1 MNDQQRESVV
11 LSRLEKKMFKRA
23 VRVVTDSAADNAELR
38 PAMSTLL
45 EEVAE
50 AILAARGK
58 HDDPLELEIEQIAG
72 VCINILWQLYRGH
85 KKHVCNIGSE
95 SRYWE
100 MPDE

>member
-1 MNDQQRESVV
+1 MNDRQEEQAA
-11 LSRLEKKMFKRA
+11 LSRLEKKMFRRA
-23 VRVVTDSAADNAELR
+23 VRVVTDTAAENAELR

-58 HDDPLELEIEQIAG
+58 HDDPLELEIEQIAS

-85 KKHVCNIGSE
+85 KKHVCNIGSKG
-95 SRYWE
+95 RYWE
-100 MPDE
+100 TEDE